1 MSTTAQEIR
10 EKTAELIAPGAPFEL
25 IDVEIDGV
33 TMPAYKNAQ
42 SNLIELLQVGR
53 SHGDVDFM
61 VYEGERLS
69 YTEFYH
75 RVDTLAAA
83 LQQNYAVQ
91 RGDRVAIAM
100 RNAPE
105 WAIAMVAASLIGAI
119 VVPLNSWGKA
129 DELIYGVTD
138 CGARVLVCD
147 AQRFALV
154 ASMLDDIPAQCIVAH
169 SDGLAHHPKLATFED
184 ALAKGEGS
192 SYQIAEVAPEDIAVI
207 LYTSGSTGFPK
218 GVACRHINVCQ
229 ALMNMVFIGLLTI
242 SLEGAREFRGGA
254 LRETPLLTVPL
265 FHCTGLIS
273 GLLLP
278 LQMGQKVVMMYKWDT
293 VRAMQLIAAEKITGL
308 TSVPAVLQALL
319 THPDYDN
326 YNTSSLFR
334 VSAAGAASP
343 TGLPDLIEAR
353 IGNSSRSTGW
363 GMTETMAVGSTM
375 SGVICDLSPASA
387 GIKSP
392 VMALRF
398 VDTEGRVV
406 PLGDPGEIQCRGAT
420 VCAGYWD
427 KPAAD
432 AEIFVDGWMK
442 TGDIGVLD
450 SDGFLH
456 ITGRIKEIV
465 IRGGENIYPGEIEGA
480 AYALDSVQEN
490 VVFGVPDA
498 AMGEELAIVVYPQPG
513 SDLTDDSLRAHL
525 KQRLAG
531 YKVPRYIQ
539 IVDQPLP
546 QNASGKLFKRK
557 IQEEFITRIA

>member
-25 IDVEIDGV
+25 VDVEINGV

-53 SHGDVDFM
+53 THGDVDFM

-83 LQQNYAVQ
+83 LQQNYGVQ
-91 RGDRVAIAM
+91 RGERVAIAM
-100 RNAPE
+100 RNSPE
-105 WAIAMVAASLIGAI
+105 WAIAMVAAALIGAI

-138 CGARVLVCD
+138 CGARILVCD

-154 ASMLDDIPAQCIVAH
+154 ASMLDDIPAQCIVTH
-169 SDGLAHHPKLATFED
+169 SDELAHHPKLATFED

-192 SYQIAEVAPEDIAVI
+192 CYQIAEVAPEDIAVI

-229 ALMNMVFIGLLTI
+229 ALMNMVFLGLLTL

-254 LRETPLLTVPL
+254 QRETPLLTVPL

-293 VRAMQLIAAEKITGL
+293 VCAMQLIEAEKVTGL

-343 TGLPDLIEAR
+343 TGLPDFPPSDCPPGLP
-353 IGNSSRSTGW
+353 
-363 GMTETMAVGSTM
+363 
-375 SGVICDLSPASA
+375 SP
-387 GIKSP
+387 P
-392 VMALRF
+392 
-398 VDTEGRVV
+398 
-406 PLGDPGEIQCRGAT
+406 PRG
-420 VCAGYWD
+420 
-427 KPAAD
+427 
-432 AEIFVDGWMK
+432 
-442 TGDIGVLD
+442 
-450 SDGFLH
+450 
-456 ITGRIKEIV
+456 
-465 IRGGENIYPGEIEGA
+465 
-480 AYALDSVQEN
+480 
-490 VVFGVPDA
+490 
-498 AMGEELAIVVYPQPG
+498 
-513 SDLTDDSLRAHL
+513 SLRE
-525 KQRLAG
+525 
-531 YKVPRYIQ
+531 PRCKPGHG
-539 IVDQPLP
+539 VS
-546 QNASGKLFKRK
+546 N
-557 IQEEFITRIA
+557 